1 MLHVVKAFTE
11 EVKNDKQWGAESK
24 GTATVM
30 LDVQLTPELKRMGLS
45 REVTNRIQRLRKNS
59 GISIED
65 QIDIFYEIVGESPE
79 LTQTLDAHAS
89 AIQET
94 ARMPV
99 VHLSDR
105 QGDKSAPFI
114 GETEFIDPDNEAEQV
129 KIYIYLATPVFN
141 DEAL

>member
-1 MLHVVKAFTE
+1 M
-11 EVKNDKQWGAESK
+11 
-24 GTATVM
+24 
-30 LDVQLTPELKRMGLS
+30 
-45 REVTNRIQRLRKNS
+45 
-59 GISIED
+59 
-65 QIDIFYEIVGESPE
+65 
-79 LTQTLDAHAS
+79 TQTLDAHAS

-99 VHLSDR
+99 VQLSDR